1 MTVQECYEAMGADY
15 DDVISRLRTD
25 ERVTK
30 FLLKILNDG
39 SFQLLTDSLAAKN
52 MEDAFRAAHTL
63 KGVAMNLSLT
73 ALYHAAGPMTEALR
87 GRAFA
92 PCNEIC
98 AKNSRKFQY
107 ILSKIFYI
115 LSTTCYNTGVTMQ
128 KEFVLCLEKAS

>member
-87 GRAFA
+87 GRSEYGAELEPLYTA
-92 PCNEIC
+92 VKQEYE
-98 AKNSRKFQY
+98 R
-107 ILSKIFYI
+107 
-115 LSTTCYNTGVTMQ
+115 TMTCIRALQ
-128 KEFVLCLEKAS
+128 